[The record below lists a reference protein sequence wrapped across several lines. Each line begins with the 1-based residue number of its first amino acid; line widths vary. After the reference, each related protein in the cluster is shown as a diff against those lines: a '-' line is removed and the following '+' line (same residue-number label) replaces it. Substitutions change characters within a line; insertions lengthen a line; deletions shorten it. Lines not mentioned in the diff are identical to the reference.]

1 MPSFSQLW
9 GNHPTIKGDAPL
21 LDPKV
26 YSNQCAINLY
36 AALQRSGFNVSSFSG
51 QLSWQKDKPK
61 YAIRAQEL
69 AAGDNRMTA
78 RLPLYDLKAGR
89 HRGDSPVFELT
100 CFRNTGAT
108 RLSENCA
115 LCRESDPSSSPIF
128 TSEPAPVRPTGYS
141 TFFASIPPSGSF
153 SLGTS
158 STSGR

>member
-21 LDPKV
+21 LDRKV

-69 AAGDNRMTA
+69 ADWLA
-78 RLPLYDLKAGR
+78 RPGVLP
-89 HRGDSPVFELT
+89 SPVQKFAGKDIFDKIDGKRGIIFFSNYWSTMSCRAFVAVAALAI
-100 CFRNTGAT
+100 TG
-108 RLSENCA
+108 C
-115 LCRESDPSSSPIF
+115 
-128 TSEPAPVRPTGYS
+128 
-141 TFFASIPPSGSF
+141 
-153 SLGTS
+153 GT
-158 STSGR
+158 TNK

>member
-36 AALQRSGFNVSSFSG
+36 AALQRSGFNLSSFPS

-69 AAGDNRMTA
+69 ADWLA
-78 RLPLYDLKAGR
+78 RPGVLP
-89 HRGDSPVFELT
+89 SPVQKFAGKDIFDKIDGKRGIIF
-100 CFRNTGAT
+100 FRNYWGVGYQGDHIDLWNGNWLTDWKSWARIHFYISWEGIW
-108 RLSENCA
+108 
-115 LCRESDPSSSPIF
+115 SDYRNADAVWFWAVP
-128 TSEPAPVRPTGYS
+128 
-141 TFFASIPPSGSF
+141 
-153 SLGTS
+153 
-158 STSGR
+158 